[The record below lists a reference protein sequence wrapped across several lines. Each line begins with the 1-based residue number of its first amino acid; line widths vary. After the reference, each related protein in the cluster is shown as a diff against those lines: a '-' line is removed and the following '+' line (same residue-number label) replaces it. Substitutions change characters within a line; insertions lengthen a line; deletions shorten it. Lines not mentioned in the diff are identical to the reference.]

1 MRQVVLPGPGR
12 CEIIDQDEPQGGPGQ
27 VAVDVSVSVL
37 SPGTERAILLDRPT
51 AGSRFPEFPGYM
63 AAGTVRSGPGFSAG
77 TRVAVR
83 RARHADVA
91 VVPARYVR
99 AVPDRVPPA
108 DAAVWQ
114 LALTALHG
122 LETGGQ
128 VAGEPVTVI
137 GQGLLGV
144 ITRRLATA
152 LGAPQVRAVA
162 ASAAKTWSCR
172 TEPST
177 VFGEPGRLDGGTSLV
192 VDATDSGPGL
202 AVALAS
208 AADGGRVVLLGSPR
222 AEQADVPLQQLHD
235 RRLDLRGAHVSQL
248 TEAHEERLSDLFF
261 SLLEQR
267 RFTVRDVL
275 ADYPAHKA
283 PEVYRRLAGDRA
295 FISAALHWDAPRPAP
310 GRHALAAR
318 PLRFGLLG
326 CGDIGIEDAKALAA
340 ADEAE
345 LTACHDPVAELAE
358 ETAARFGGRRE
369 VSVSALLARPDV
381 DVVVVATPHDT
392 HEPLLTEALAAGKHV
407 LLEKPVAQDLAAARR
422 MVELAESGR
431 LRTGVLFPTRTDP
444 RFCQA
449 RAAIAAG
456 EIGEPLGVATT
467 YFTDKPAAYFLGGI
481 SGRVSSTWRLS
492 KDRAGGGF
500 LIMNLIHQIDAVRA
514 LIGREPDRV
523 YAETA
528 PSTTAAAP
536 GIEDV
541 VSVVLRFGSAI
552 ATLTGSAS
560 VAGGRGMRTRVWGEK
575 GEVQLTPDYSLTHR
589 GSPDPADRSAAGTA
603 PTAIDLRTWAFTR
616 FARAVHEGSP
626 VDVSLADGLRT
637 QAVVEAAYASARLGR
652 AVSPTR
658 LLEGGAP

>member
-12 CEIIDQDEPQGGPGQ
+12 CEIVDQDEPRGGPGH
-27 VAVDVSVSVL
+27 VTVDVGVSVL
-37 SPGTERAILLDRPT
+37 SPGTERAILLDQPT

-63 AAGTVRSGPGFSAG
+63 AAGTVRGGPGFPPGA
-77 TRVAVR
+77 RVAVR

-108 DAAVWQ
+108 DAAIWQ

-128 VAGEPVTVI
+128 VAGEGVTVI

-144 ITRRLATA
+144 ITRRLAAA
-152 LGAPQVRAVA
+152 LGAPRVRAVA
-162 ASAAKTWSCR
+162 ATAARTWTCR

-177 VFGEPGRLDGGTSLV
+177 VFGKPGPPDGGASLV
-192 VDATDSGPGL
+192 VDATGSGPGL
-202 AVALAS
+202 AVAIDS
-208 AADGGRVVLLGSPR
+208 AAEGGRVVLLGSPR
-222 AEQADVPLQQLHD
+222 TEQADVPLQRLHD

-248 TEAHEERLSDLFF
+248 AEKDEERLGDLFF

-283 PEVYRRLAGDRA
+283 PEVYRRLADDRA
-295 FISAALHWDAPRPAP
+295 FVSAALHWDAPRPAP
-310 GRHALAAR
+310 GRHALAVR
-318 PLRFGLLG
+318 PLRFALLG

-345 LTACHDPVAELAE
+345 LTACHDPVGELAE

-369 VSVSALLARPDV
+369 PSVRALLARPDV
-381 DVVVVATPHDT
+381 DVVVIATPHDT
-392 HEPLLTEALAAGKHV
+392 HEPLLAEALAAGKHV

-422 MVELAESGR
+422 MTELAQSGPR
-431 LRTGVLFPTRTDP
+431 RTGVLFPTRTDP
-444 RFCQA
+444 RFRRA

-456 EIGEPLGVATT
+456 EIGEPLGAATT
-467 YFTDKPAAYFLGGI
+467 YFTDKPAAYFHGGI
-481 SGRVSSTWRLS
+481 SGRASSTWRLS
-492 KDRAGGGF
+492 EDRAGGGF

-514 LIGREPDRV
+514 LLGREPDRV

-528 PSTTAAAP
+528 PSTTVAAP

-541 VSVVLRFGSAI
+541 VSIVLRFGAAI

-560 VAGGRGMRTRVWGEK
+560 VAGGRGMRTHIWGEK
-575 GEVQLTPDYSLTHR
+575 GGIQLTPDYRLTLR
-589 GSPDPADRSAAGTA
+589 GTPGPAESPPAGPP

-616 FARAVHEGSP
+616 FARAVHDGTP

-637 QAVVEAAYASARLGR
+637 QAVVAAAYASARLGR
-652 AVSPTR
+652 AVSPAR

>member
-1 MRQVVLPGPGR
+1 MRQVVLPGRGR
-12 CEIIDQDEPQGGPGQ
+12 CEVVEQDEPQGGPGH
-27 VAVDVSVSVL
+27 VVVDVAVSVL

-63 AAGTVRSGPGFSAG
+63 AAGTVRSGPGLAAG

-91 VVPARYVR
+91 VVPPRCVR
-99 AVPDRVPPA
+99 TLPDGVRPA

-122 LETGGQ
+122 IEAGGCP
-128 VAGEPVTVI
+128 GEPVTVV

-144 ITRRLATA
+144 ITRRLAVA
-152 LGAPQVRAVA
+152 LGAPRVRAVA
-162 ASAAKTWSCR
+162 ASAARTWSTR
-172 TEPST
+172 SEPFT
-177 VFGEPGRLDGGTSLV
+177 VFEEPGRLEGGTPLV
-192 VDATDSGPGL
+192 VDATDTGPGL
-202 AVALAS
+202 AVAIAA

-222 AEQADVPLQQLHD
+222 AEQAHVPLQQLHD
-235 RRLDLRGAHVSQL
+235 RRIHLRGAHVSRM
-248 TEAHEERLSDLFF
+248 TEADEERLSDLFF

-283 PEVYRRLAGDRA
+283 PEVYRRLADDRA
-295 FISAALHWDAPRPAP
+295 FISAVLHWDAPSPAP
-310 GRHALAAR
+310 GRPALVAR

-326 CGDIGIEDAKALAA
+326 CGDIGIEDARALAA

-345 LTACHDPVAELAE
+345 LTACHDPVAELAQ
-358 ETAARFGGRRE
+358 ETAARFGGAWE
-369 VSVSALLARPDV
+369 TSVSALLARPDV

-392 HEPLLTEALAAGKHV
+392 HEPLLTQALAAGKHV
-407 LLEKPVAQDLAAARR
+407 LLEKPVAQDLVPARR
-422 MVELAESGR
+422 MAELAERSG

-444 RFCQA
+444 RFLQA
-449 RAAIAAG
+449 RAAVEAG
-456 EIGEPLGVATT
+456 EIGEPLGAATT

-481 SGRVSSTWRLS
+481 SGRVSTTWRLS
-492 KDRAGGGF
+492 KERAGGGF

-528 PSTTAAAP
+528 PSSTASAP

-541 VSVVLRFGSAI
+541 VSVVLRFGTVV
-552 ATLTGSAS
+552 ATLVGSAS

-575 GEVQLTPDYSLTHR
+575 GEVRLTPHYALTRR
-589 GSPDPADRSAAGTA
+589 GTPDPESGPATGPP

-616 FARAVHEGSP
+616 FARAVHEGTP

-637 QAVVEAAYASARLGR
+637 QAVVEAAYTSARLGR
-652 AVSPTR
+652 AVSPAG